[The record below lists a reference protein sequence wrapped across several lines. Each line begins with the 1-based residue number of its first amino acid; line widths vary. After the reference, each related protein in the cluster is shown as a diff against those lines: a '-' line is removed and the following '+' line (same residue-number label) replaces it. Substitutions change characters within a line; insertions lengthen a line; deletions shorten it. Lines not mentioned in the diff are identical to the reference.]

1 MSPTARRRDGFA
13 LMAALWLVVLV
24 GVTGYE
30 LSVRARTRRLA
41 VANALEFI
49 QARAAAEAGLESAR
63 SVLEQRLRQPFASR
77 VRSTA
82 DATIDPL
89 GDLSLIRA
97 DTLALGNVRESTDI
111 QDAGAFLQI
120 NRATE
125 DDVRR
130 FLIALPMDASAAD
143 RAAQRI
149 LDWRDP
155 DSFRRAHGAEREDY
169 LKAGARVLPADED
182 FRNVEDLRNVDGIT
196 TEVYARIAPYLSV
209 AGSGHVNLNTA
220 PRAVLRSLPGI
231 GVEAADVLIRARRTV
246 RPFRSLTELS
256 LRLSSGARQ
265 SLLEAT
271 AELMS
276 RATFETTEI
285 AVHATG
291 WVDGSPVRAQ
301 WFALYQ
307 RSGDALTVMA
317 HGVTP

>member
-1 MSPTARRRDGFA
+1 
-13 LMAALWLVVLV
+13 MAALWLVVLV

-82 DATIDPL
+82 DAAIDPL

-169 LKAGARVLPADED
+169 LKA
-182 FRNVEDLRNVDGIT
+182 
-196 TEVYARIAPYLSV
+196 APFASIV
-209 AGSGHVNLNTA
+209 KNA
-220 PRAVLRSLPGI
+220 I
-231 GVEAADVLIRARRTV
+231 EAADLK
-246 RPFRSLTELS
+246 RPANDPVPYT
-256 LRLSSGARQ
+256 G
-265 SLLEAT
+265 T
-271 AELMS
+271 AQVDIPEYAAWAAEFGQNFSAVIAGGMS
-276 RATFETTEI
+276 
-285 AVHATG
+285 
-291 WVDGSPVRAQ
+291 VD
-301 WFALYQ
+301 
-307 RSGDALTVMA
+307 DALDRSQQITERVMKEA
-317 HGVTP
+317 GYIK